1 MVRNTLY
8 AAARMRTLAAL
19 VMSLALAGCYTLDR
33 RDIFEVAFKPVA
45 PQTLAQLSDPQ
56 HQVKVLPLSV
66 GGRAVSAYWDDG
78 ADAHGV
84 LLFFD
89 GNGYG
94 AEAAMRRMLLQARA
108 LKLDLVVFN
117 YYDEGQPI
125 PSMTEMRAV
134 AQALYAAAAGL
145 PTPAARKVYV
155 GGHSLGATFALDVA
169 AKDPVTGAFVAAP
182 ATTGVQ
188 MLHHQLP
195 YSRLAWLRPDDEYA
209 QFDNL
214 TIARGVRGPILVVG
228 SDKDKDLP
236 PPFTHAVFAA
246 IPADAAKREVIL
258 TDSSHSE
265 YFAKEAFWRDVAA
278 YFGLTASGPLVG
290 YLRPPKS

>member
-1 MVRNTLY
+1 MIKTPRGAT
-8 AAARMRTLAAL
+8 AMAR
-19 VMSLALAGCYTLDR
+19 ALAILILSLPLASCYTLDQ

-45 PQTLAQLSDPQ
+45 AQTLAQLSDPQ
-56 HQVKVLPLSV
+56 HQVKVLPLIV
-66 GGRAVSAYWDDG
+66 GGRAISAYWDDG
-78 ADAHGV
+78 GDARGV

-94 AEAAMRRMLLQARA
+94 AEAAMRRMLVPARA

-117 YYDEGQPI
+117 YYDEGQPV

-134 AQALYAAAAGL
+134 GQALYAAAAGL

-195 YSRLAWLRPDDEYA
+195 YSRLAWLRPDGEYG

-228 SDKDKDLP
+228 SDKDEDLP
-236 PPFTHAVFAA
+236 PVFTHAVFAA
-246 IPADAAKREVIL
+246 IPADTPKREVIL
-258 TDSSHSE
+258 TDASHSE

-278 YFGLTASGPLVG
+278 YFGLTASGPLVD
-290 YLRPPKS
+290 YLRPPRS